1 MRKLKLLLASV
12 ALLFGGGISVS
23 AQTDVTS
30 TYITNADFSGE
41 YTVEKYPT
49 SNKDRAI
56 YKPTGWDISFTNVS
70 QWNMT
75 AINSSSLQA
84 STFNNA
90 GDLYKVSSGSQ
101 YMARFRDNQTSEN
114 IDLSQTVNLPKGA
127 YTLSAE
133 LIRQDATKAL
143 VELYV
148 GSTYKQ
154 NDNNEKWE
162 TISIDFTNNSSQETK
177 IGIKFSNKGAGGNIA
192 GAKNV
197 TLQYKNINGPKL
209 SVLIAYAT
217 NLNSKIGT
225 LTSYIADA
233 QAVFDGI
240 NNTPAYQATI
250 DDAITTLQEAINT
263 KVLAYSYNAAGDDVT
278 CLVFRPGFEGMTA
291 ESANYATVKG
301 KDYSSEGWTMVE
313 TGDWGYGAIMSY
325 GSDKTF
331 NGASVPATDNAGNTG
346 NTLGI
351 SVGWGCTQRYQ
362 SEVITLPAG
371 SYRLSIKAYNANSD
385 AQQFTSKFG
394 FVPTSGDPS
403 LSTKTSFAS
412 NTWETDEVDF
422 VLASNTEGRFQI
434 GGTAVSGGSGS
445 NAKIFFDNISLT
457 YFDPLKLAQIQWQ
470 ETWDALD
477 ALDETALPDAAETA
491 ITDALSAA
499 EPTTVDGYNTA
510 KAALQALIDSYDGI
524 KAAYDKALAL
534 IDLTTD
540 EKTNSTGTKTTIEA
554 AINTATTD
562 IETRTTA
569 AALDEDYNT
578 LETARQTYVTS
589 GAQPTADHVFDYTF
603 KIADAAVTSATDWT
617 NKRTNSGQQ
626 YTGAPDNTYFDTY
639 NENRNIQKNIGALRL
654 GKYELKCATRADVGV
669 TIGNIYVSQNGANL
683 NQTNINHAG
692 NTGGDLGNGWSW
704 TTVNFDNY
712 EDSKDITLG
721 FYSECGSN
729 KWAGADDFH
738 LYYKGNV
745 VDDETAGALTATVV
759 SGKMNATVA
768 STQVT
773 ALSNFESAQT
783 FENYNALKAAIN
795 DASASKTAYTK
806 LKGELDKMD
815 ATFGALVTN
824 IYSPTDYA
832 TNYTD
837 VKDSYD
843 SGSITTDDANDY
855 EYGKRVTG
863 AMPAI
868 MLSSWKVGE
877 TAALTDA
884 SLYMNAWSTEGNS
897 DGSEMSIPFYEYWVN
912 DANALEEKTFT
923 AIVEGLTPGTNYLV
937 SAKVRVRQQNDQTKA
952 DDDVTFQVNDGD
964 VVNAADG
971 TQSAIRS
978 EVYYKTVR
986 AFGDADGDGKLTIK
1000 VVVKD
1005 GNHINWL
1012 AFKDVHYSVVS
1023 APTDAHKT
1031 ALNTALA
1038 DAEAKVIGFAAGEYA
1053 PYTNIDA
1060 CKALAAAKA
1069 IDVDVNTDY
1078 EVVAATTALTG
1089 STWNENAEEMN
1100 AVSDELFNGT
1110 EYGTAGWTR
1119 TQTWNN
1125 TGTGIYSVPA
1135 GTMTYGDVA
1144 YHEMPLEGNTVYKL
1158 TFGHRRWDGGNADN
1172 GGQVSVLNGSGEGLA
1187 FTSYTGTSEQSLQ
1200 NEYYYFRTGA
1210 AGNYTFT
1217 VTATSG
1223 RLTFGNV
1230 VLKKAVI
1237 ENVTIAET
1245 DETAPAHKYAD
1256 VTLTRTLSASYWNTF
1271 SVPFDAAI
1279 PDGWTV
1285 KEFDSAT
1292 DNVISFKN
1300 ATSFVAGKPYLVSVT
1315 ADVENPTFN
1324 NVIVKNT
1331 EGSTDGEGV
1340 YKFAAQIFNKSLAT
1354 DGTIA
1359 YLATDGKIKK
1369 LTSGGLKGLRA
1380 YFIIPAS
1387 GASARIN
1394 FIDDETT
1401 GISRIENSE
1410 LRIENSVYNLQGQRV
1425 NKAQKGLYIK
1435 NGKKVVKK

>member
-1 MRKLKLLLASV
+1 MKFALDDFTLWYDGSDYYSTLLTEAQSLYDNNSDWAENADALQTAITEASGKETV
-12 ALLFGGGISVS
+12 ADKNSAIFALQTAMQTFKDANTVDMTTRLVNPNFDSNISGW
-23 AQTDVTS
+23 VTS
-30 TYITNADFSGE
+30 GSDGTWQRQTSTQNNYSGGFIETWRNGWNGTWNHKNLDMHQVLTSLPSGE
-41 YTVEKYPT
+41 YTVKAAIGAVMQGSSETQGSSAYGAHYHGGPYYVDDNHGAWLYAT
-49 SNKDRAI
+49 SGETTTTTWANTENNNIATGTGPEYFTTTINVTNGSLTIGAKAI
-56 YKPTGWDISFTNVS
+56 GSDAGGTTIGTYTN
-70 QWNMT
+70 WF
-75 AINSSSLQA
+75 SS
-84 STFNNA
+84 
-90 GDLYKVSSGSQ
+90 
-101 YMARFRDNQTSEN
+101 DNW
-114 IDLSQTVNLPKGA
+114 
-127 YTLSAE
+127 TLS
-133 LIRQDATKAL
+133 
-143 VELYV
+143 Y
-148 GSTYKQ
+148 
-154 NDNNEKWE
+154 
-162 TISIDFTNNSSQETK
+162 
-177 IGIKFSNKGAGGNIA
+177 
-192 GAKNV
+192 
-197 TLQYKNINGPKL
+197 
-209 SVLIAYAT
+209 
-217 NLNSKIGT
+217 
-225 LTSYIADA
+225 
-233 QAVFDGI
+233 
-240 NNTPAYQATI
+240 
-250 DDAITTLQEAINT
+250 
-263 KVLAYSYNAAGDDVT
+263 
-278 CLVFRPGFEGMTA
+278 
-291 ESANYATVKG
+291 
-301 KDYSSEGWTMVE
+301 
-313 TGDWGYGAIMSY
+313 
-325 GSDKTF
+325 
-331 NGASVPATDNAGNTG
+331 
-346 NTLGI
+346 
-351 SVGWGCTQRYQ
+351 
-362 SEVITLPAG
+362 
-371 SYRLSIKAYNANSD
+371 
-385 AQQFTSKFG
+385 FG
-394 FVPTSGDPS
+394 FDPS
-403 LSTKTSFAS
+403 TLK
-412 NTWETDEVDF
+412 
-422 VLASNTEGRFQI
+422 
-434 GGTAVSGGSGS
+434 
-445 NAKIFFDNISLT
+445 DNIS
-457 YFDPLKLAQIQWQ
+457 DLKTDVQAIIDGDEVPTAVKTSLQNTLDDLV
-470 ETWDALD
+470 ETPETKTVLD
-477 ALDETALPDAAETA
+477 AAVNTLEDA
-491 ITDALSAA
+491 ISAA
-499 EPTTVDGYNTA
+499 NATKTPY
-510 KAALQALIDSYDGI
+510 AAVKALIDFV
-524 KAAYDKALAL
+524 
-534 IDLTTD
+534 TE

-554 AINTATTD
+554 AINTVTTN

-721 FYSECGSN
+721 FYSECGSS

-738 LYYKGNV
+738 LYYKGNAIA
-745 VDDETAGALTATVV
+745 DDVANALKETVV
-759 SGKMNATVA
+759 SGKMNTAVA
-768 STQVT
+768 SNQAT

-783 FENYNALKAAIN
+783 FENYNALKAAIDN
-795 DASASKTAYTK
+795 ASASKTAYTK

-824 IYSPTDYA
+824 IYSATDYA
-832 TNYTD
+832 TNYSD
-837 VKDSYD
+837 VKDNYD
-843 SGSITTDDANDY
+843 DGSISTDDANAY
-855 EYGKRVTG
+855 AYGERVTG

-877 TAALTDA
+877 EAALTDA

-897 DGSEMSIPFYEYWVN
+897 DGSEMTTPFYEYWVS

-1038 DAEAKVIGFAAGEYA
+1038 AAEAKVIGFAAGEYA

-1285 KEFDSAT
+1285 KEFDNAT

-1331 EGSTDGEGV
+1331 EGSTDGEGN

-1369 LTSGGLKGLRA
+1369 LNTASGLKGLRA
-1380 YFIIPAS
+1380 YFIIPA
-1387 GASARIN
+1387 GAAARIN